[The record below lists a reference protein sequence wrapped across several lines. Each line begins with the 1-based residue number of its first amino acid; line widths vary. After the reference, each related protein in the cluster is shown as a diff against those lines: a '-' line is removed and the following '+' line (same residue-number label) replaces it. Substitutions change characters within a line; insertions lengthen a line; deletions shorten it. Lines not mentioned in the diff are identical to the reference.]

1 MAGTTISGLS
11 HPILKNDY
19 ASEWMG
25 IEVLAL
31 SDGHATVRMTLRQE
45 MLNGFGMAHGGMIF
59 AFADTAFA
67 LACNPATPAPGSET
81 PGPETPAS
89 TTPGSTTPGST
100 TPEAPGA
107 GTPVTGSSGTE
118 TPEAARTEAAD
129 AANTTADAADT
140 ITVASGVDINFLKPA
155 FQGQVITAVADRRSS
170 AGRSGLYD
178 IQIFAADPG
187 SQLPGELIA
196 EFRGRSRT
204 IPKTRNKS

>member
-1 MAGTTISGLS
+1 MAGTTISGVS
-11 HPILKNDY
+11 HPILENDY

-31 SDGHATVRMTLRQE
+31 GDGHATIRMTLRQE

-59 AFADTAFA
+59 AFADSAFA
-67 LACNPATPAPGSET
+67 LACNPATPAPG
-81 PGPETPAS
+81 AA
-89 TTPGSTTPGST
+89 
-100 TPEAPGA
+100 EAPAETA
-107 GTPVTGSSGTE
+107 G
-118 TPEAARTEAAD
+118 
-129 AANTTADAADT
+129 TADAAADS

-204 IPKTRNKS
+204 IPKKRN

>member
-1 MAGTTISGLS
+1 MAELTISGDT
-11 HPILKNDY
+11 HPILKDDY

-25 IEVLAL
+25 IEVVAL
-31 SDGHATVRMTLRQE
+31 DDGHATIRMKLRQE

-59 AFADTAFA
+59 AFGDTAFA
-67 LACNPATPAPGSET
+67 LACNPASPP
-81 PGPETPAS
+81 
-89 TTPGSTTPGST
+89 
-100 TPEAPGA
+100 PGA
-107 GTPVTGSSGTE
+107 AGTD
-118 TPEAARTEAAD
+118 AD
-129 AANTTADAADT
+129 S

-187 SQLPGELIA
+187 TQLPGELIA

-204 IPKTRNKS
+204 IPKK